1 MWSNSV
7 SVKPYWNESNL
18 GKALK
23 RANSIGSKYVIVFG
37 EKEMQNNTLL
47 VKNMKNGDQKEIP
60 MNMSSI
66 MSALGLDE

>member
-1 MWSNSV
+1 MWSSSI

-23 RANSIGSKYVIVFG
+23 RANSVGSKYVIVFG
-37 EKEMQNNTLL
+37 TKEMQNNTLL

-60 MNMSSI
+60 LNIPSI
-66 MSALGLDE
+66 ISALGLDE